1 MECSLTWRMLGV
13 DAMLCS
19 VTRQN
24 LIREEFK
31 KVPTTKAIV
40 KEYDD
45 ETNRLLFWSTSQEQ
59 RNGLHQNVMEEAIQ
73 GNDDS
78 QSSKARIIY
87 GRMIWKSSI
96 IRREEITWDA
106 KCCGKTEGVH
116 GNLYKFWGKMTQSS
130 LWQKMWENTVCQIR
144 RDGSKWARN
153 TSQQEESQEVSTHD
167 KGVCRTEEERSKVQ
181 VWYQCSTKC
190 VWGIQTWQDQQ
201 QQHPTT
207 SYGPMQFARRK
218 QLRRWHPF
226 QMDML
231 HEGECQTDNHIADVH
246 VIRNDDIT
254 TGVSERSE
262 VFEYVPGVPGNG
274 WIRLTI

>member
-1 MECSLTWRMLGV
+1 MLKASARKPLMISKFIDLGSLM
-13 DAMLCS
+13 
-19 VTRQN
+19 
-24 LIREEFK
+24 

-116 GNLYKFWGKMTQSS
+116 GNLYKF
-130 LWQKMWENTVCQIR
+130 
-144 RDGSKWARN
+144 
-153 TSQQEESQEVSTHD
+153 
-167 KGVCRTEEERSKVQ
+167 
-181 VWYQCSTKC
+181 
-190 VWGIQTWQDQQ
+190 
-201 QQHPTT
+201 
-207 SYGPMQFARRK
+207 
-218 QLRRWHPF
+218 
-226 QMDML
+226 
-231 HEGECQTDNHIADVH
+231 
-246 VIRNDDIT
+246 
-254 TGVSERSE
+254 
-262 VFEYVPGVPGNG
+262 
-274 WIRLTI
+274 